1 VVVELVCHLC
11 DSVGTDDGAAA
22 VGLDVCEERED
33 EQGLFGRVEI
43 VCEEVAVG
51 VPAFVVVGVGD
62 GVVTAEVAEVDDEVV
77 LGLLVL
83 R

>member
-1 VVVELVCHLC
+1 MVVELVCHLR
-11 DSVGTDDGAAA
+11 DAVGTDYGAAA
-22 VGLDVCEERED
+22 VGSDVCEERED